1 VEYFISSEFFVGQAA
16 WLLLAVTATSIAVLA
31 WGADRLVDGASGLA
45 AGFGVPK
52 VVVAATVVS
61 LGTTSPECAVSV
73 IAAWS
78 GEPGLALGNAIG
90 SVVTD
95 TGLIFGLGCL
105 LATLPADRKLL
116 NRQGWFQ
123 AGSAVVLA
131 LLCYGSLIASGPAA
145 VLGRGAGLLLT
156 ALLVAYLYL
165 SVRWSRRDRGFVDV
179 AGDLSTGQSILGD
192 STAPVGKL
200 LAMLALGLFVVV
212 CCSQVLVLAV
222 SELAVQAG
230 ISKLVIAGTLVALGT
245 SLPELVVGLS
255 AVRKGHPEILVGT
268 VIGADVLNVLFV
280 VGASALAAPLPLL
293 ETGAELPAL
302 LFYLHLPV
310 MLLMLGWFRF
320 CVGRA
325 GQSGRFSRWMG
336 GPLLAAWVFYVAV
349 QAWLG
354 AAV

>member
-1 VEYFISSEFFVGQAA
+1 MEYFISSEFFVGQAA
-16 WLLLAVTATSIAVLA
+16 WLLLAVTVTSIAVLA

-123 AGSAVVLA
+123 AGSALLLA
-131 LLCYGSLIASGPAA
+131 LLCYGSLIASGPSA

-165 SVRWSRRDRGFVDV
+165 SVRWSRRDQGFIDV
-179 AGDLSTGQSILGD
+179 AGDLSTSESTQGD
-192 STAPVGKL
+192 STVPVGKL
-200 LAMLALGLFVVV
+200 LATLGLGLLAVVF
-212 CCSQVLVLAV
+212 CSQVLVLAV

-230 ISKLVIAGTLVALGT
+230 VSKLVIAGTLVAFGT

-268 VIGADVLNVLFV
+268 VIGADILNVLFV

-293 ETGAELPAL
+293 ETGAELPGL
-302 LFYLHLPV
+302 LFYLHLPA
-310 MLLMLGWFRF
+310 MLLMLAWFRF

-325 GQSGRFSRWMG
+325 SQSGGFSRWMG
-336 GPLLAAWVFYVAV
+336 GPLLTAWVLYVAV

>member
-1 VEYFISSEFFVGQAA
+1 MGQAA
-16 WLLLAVTATSIAVLA
+16 WLLLAVTAASIAVLA
-31 WGADRLVDGASGLA
+31 FGADRLVDGASGLA
-45 AGFGVPK
+45 AGFGIPK
-52 VVVAATVVS
+52 IVVAATVVS

-123 AGSAVVLA
+123 AGSALVLA
-131 LLCYGSLIASGPAA
+131 LLCYGSLIASGPSA

-165 SVRWSRRDRGFVDV
+165 SVHWSRSDRGVVDV
-179 AGDLSTGQSILGD
+179 AGDSSTDEPIQAD

-200 LAMLALGLFVVV
+200 LAMFGLGLLVVV
-212 CCSQVLVLAV
+212 FCSQVLVLAV

-230 ISKLVIAGTLVALGT
+230 VSKLVIAGTLVAFGT

-293 ETGAELPAL
+293 ETGAEFPAL
-302 LFYLHLPV
+302 LFYLHIPA

-325 GQSGRFSRWMG
+325 SQSGGFSRWMG
-336 GPLLAAWVFYVAV
+336 APLLAGWVFYVAV

-354 AAV
+354 AAA